1 MNLFFEEDGS
11 FKAGTV
17 LSQAGNAYQ
26 VQLPTGRRTKIKA
39 SHSFFEFEQPAPADL
54 VTRAQAMVPELD
66 PAFLWEVAPE
76 GEFTYADLA
85 ADYWGGSAGP
95 VEKAA
100 LLWAL
105 HGNPVY
111 FYRKGRGG
119 YRRAP
124 EDILQK
130 ALEALEKKRRL
141 EEQRKAWTAEMVE
154 GTLPDVIRRNAMTL
168 LIRPDKNGI
177 EWKALN
183 LRRNAADA
191 AAPDALARR
200 NRLALALAR
209 RQLLRHELPA
219 GPRLPFRPASAA
231 RGGLVAVSACGR
243 QGLFHR
249 RLRHDRG

>member
-119 YRRAP
+119 AP
-124 EDILQK
+124 P
-130 ALEALEKKRRL
+130 A
-141 EEQRKAWTAEMVE
+141 
-154 GTLPDVIRRNAMTL
+154 P
-168 LIRPDKNGI
+168 P
-177 EWKALN
+177 
-183 LRRNAADA
+183 RRNAASWY
-191 AAPDALARR
+191 
-200 NRLALALAR
+200 RLSLKW
-209 RQLLRHELPA
+209 
-219 GPRLPFRPASAA
+219 
-231 RGGLVAVSACGR
+231 
-243 QGLFHR
+243 
-249 RLRHDRG
+249 

>member
-111 FYRKGRGG
+111 FYRKAAAATAAPPRTSF
-119 YRRAP
+119 RR
-124 EDILQK
+124 
-130 ALEALEKKRRL
+130 RSRH
-141 EEQRKAWTAEMVE
+141 
-154 GTLPDVIRRNAMTL
+154 
-168 LIRPDKNGI
+168 
-177 EWKALN
+177 
-183 LRRNAADA
+183 LRRSAVWRSS
-191 AAPDALARR
+191 ARLGR
-200 NRLALALAR
+200 
-209 RQLLRHELPA
+209 
-219 GPRLPFRPASAA
+219 PRWWRERFPTSSAA
-231 RGGLVAVSACGR
+231 TP
-243 QGLFHR
+243 
-249 RLRHDRG
+249 

>member
-1 MNLFFEEDGS
+1 MLRPWCPS
-11 FKAGTV
+11 
-17 LSQAGNAYQ
+17 SI
-26 VQLPTGRRTKIKA
+26 PPSCGR
-39 SHSFFEFEQPAPADL
+39 F
-54 VTRAQAMVPELD
+54 
-66 PAFLWEVAPE
+66 APE

-141 EEQRKAWTAEMVE
+141 EEQRKAWTARWWRERFP
-154 GTLPDVIRRNAMTL
+154 TS
-168 LIRPDKNGI
+168 
-177 EWKALN
+177 
-183 LRRNAADA
+183 
-191 AAPDALARR
+191 
-200 NRLALALAR
+200 
-209 RQLLRHELPA
+209 
-219 GPRLPFRPASAA
+219 SAA
-231 RGGLVAVSACGR
+231 TP
-243 QGLFHR
+243 
-249 RLRHDRG
+249 

>member
-105 HGNPVY
+105 PGNPVY
-111 FYRKGRGG
+111 FSRKGRGG

-141 EEQRKAWTAEMVE
+141 EERRKAWTAEMVE
-154 GTLPDVIRRNAMTL
+154 GTLPDVIRL
-168 LIRPDKNGI
+168 SLIHI
-177 EWKALN
+177 
-183 LRRNAADA
+183 
-191 AAPDALARR
+191 
-200 NRLALALAR
+200 
-209 RQLLRHELPA
+209 
-219 GPRLPFRPASAA
+219 
-231 RGGLVAVSACGR
+231 
-243 QGLFHR
+243 
-249 RLRHDRG
+249 

>member
-119 YRRAP
+119 
-124 EDILQK
+124 
-130 ALEALEKKRRL
+130 
-141 EEQRKAWTAEMVE
+141 
-154 GTLPDVIRRNAMTL
+154 
-168 LIRPDKNGI
+168 
-177 EWKALN
+177 
-183 LRRNAADA
+183 
-191 AAPDALARR
+191 
-200 NRLALALAR
+200 
-209 RQLLRHELPA
+209 
-219 GPRLPFRPASAA
+219 
-231 RGGLVAVSACGR
+231 
-243 QGLFHR
+243 
-249 RLRHDRG
+249 